1 MMNKKRKI
9 LLYVYTFI
17 VFIVGVLYVPV
28 RSIWG
33 NEGNIH
39 RASHTQIW
47 MLVEKNHVINGFR
60 PIYELDFPRI
70 LVSLLV
76 VSLMT
81 GAMYLVLDDRKKS
94 TKL

>member
-1 MMNKKRKI
+1 MNKKRKI
-9 LLYVYTFI
+9 LLSVYTLI

-39 RASHTQIW
+39 RASHRQIW
-47 MLVEKNHVINGFR
+47 TLVEKNHVINGYR
-60 PIYELDFPRI
+60 PIYELDYSRI
-70 LVSLLV
+70 LISLLV
-76 VSLMT
+76 ISLMT
-81 GAMYLVLDDRKKS
+81 GAMYLVLDDPKKS